1 MEYYEMMI
9 NNAKEYLKNA
19 DTLSEDC
26 LTAFE
31 FSEILAICTG
41 KLKEEV
47 IIDLIKWH
55 KEKN

>member
-1 MEYYEMMI
+1 MEYYKMMI
-9 NNAKEYLKNA
+9 NNAKEYLKNV

-47 IIDLIKWH
+47 IIDLIK
-55 KEKN
+55 